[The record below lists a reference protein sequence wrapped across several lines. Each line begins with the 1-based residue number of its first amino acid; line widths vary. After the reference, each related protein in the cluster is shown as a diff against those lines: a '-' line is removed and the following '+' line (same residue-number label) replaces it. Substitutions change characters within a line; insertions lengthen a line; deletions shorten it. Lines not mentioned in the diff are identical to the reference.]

1 MAVTIC
7 VIVRTTAFSVLT
19 SCGCSLPFFESNA
32 PAINPTTS
40 TPLAK
45 NSQNLALR
53 LRGGFAEAGVEGVDV
68 VIR

>member
-7 VIVRTTAFSVLT
+7 VIVRTTAFSVFT

-32 PAINPTTS
+32 PAISPTTS
-40 TPLAK
+40 TTLAS
-45 NSQNLALR
+45 NSQSLAFR
-53 LRGGFAEAGVEGVDV
+53 LRGGFVEESVEGVDV